1 MNLTFSKDLN
11 FLKTKKN
18 NPVIPL
24 GSVCSSRIILCLKRE
39 RKRAGKTLLEI
50 IRDGFCLFKNLRILR
65 EYSKKKKNI
74 SIMFFFKKFLNL
86 KKTF

>member
-39 RKRAGKTLLEI
+39 RKRQAKHFLKLLEMV
-50 IRDGFCLFKNLRILR
+50 FV
-65 EYSKKKKNI
+65 Y
-74 SIMFFFKKFLNL
+74 L
-86 KKTF
+86 KT